1 MLDYNSEPEDE
12 EIVDDIDEIDI
23 DGSTAEINEDV
34 SRTQIVSLPILTV
47 FIQTNMIGSRVEQ
60 LARESPSMLPKE
72 DVDEI
77 AKNYPVEQ
85 LWVEVAKE
93 ELRRRIIP
101 IKVAMQLPGG
111 TKWVEV
117 GINEFLIP
125 NAIE

>member
-1 MLDYNSEPEDE
+1 MLDYNSEPDE
-12 EIVDDIDEIDI
+12 EELPDDIDEIDI
-23 DGSTAEINEDV
+23 DGSSTDINEDV
-34 SRTQIVSLPILTV
+34 SRAKIVSLPILTV

-60 LARESPSMLPKE
+60 LARESPSMLSKE
-72 DVDEI
+72 DVDQI

-111 TKWVEV
+111 SKWVEV